1 MQIRRDGTKMFEVC
15 ELSQA
20 SANRVIRGGSWNS
33 NAQNVRAAYRNWNS
47 PENRNNNLG
56 FRCRTHGESGWTPRE
71 QTTHQ
76 SVCRHILG

>member
-1 MQIRRDGTKMFEVC
+1 MKMS
-15 ELSQA
+15 ELGEWSKA

-56 FRCRTHGESGWTPRE
+56 FRCRTHMESGWTPRE
-71 QTTHQ
+71 QTTHL
-76 SVCRHILG
+76 SVCWIVFG

>member
-1 MQIRRDGTKMFEVC
+1 MEN
-15 ELSQA
+15 

-56 FRCRTHGESGWTPRE
+56 FRCRTHKEPGRAPCE
-71 QTTHQ
+71 QMTHQ
-76 SVCRHILG
+76 SVQRGLRKYLDTANRKWPPVC